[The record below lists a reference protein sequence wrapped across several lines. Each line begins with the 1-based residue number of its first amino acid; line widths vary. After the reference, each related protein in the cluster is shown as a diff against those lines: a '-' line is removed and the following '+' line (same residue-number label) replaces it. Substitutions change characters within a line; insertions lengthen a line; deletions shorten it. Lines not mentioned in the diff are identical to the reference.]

1 MLPLKKASRDLLLPM
16 LEHHAPHLVAQAFN
30 PDIQTYTRDF
40 YTKLQCAV
48 ADEFHARGLRED
60 YEPNEYGLECEALI
74 DELGWLAEGWTTGSF
89 EEFERDVISWIA
101 KETPQYEQQ
110 ILSQYNSCRIKSRR
124 FTGHGFFTDFEVADT
139 SDSLGDFNETLGALG
154 LDINRL
160 RHGTGYILFVKDGL
174 ITCLEGYAYDEPV
187 PEDIFRYKWT
197 DSYRKYI
204 EKNNYNVNQPHP

>member
-30 PDIQTYTRDF
+30 PNIQTYTRDF

-60 YEPNEYGLECEALI
+60 YEPNEYGHECEALI

-89 EEFERDVISWIA
+89 EEFERDVMTWIA

-110 ILSQYNSCRIKSRR
+110 ILSQYNSCRIKNAASPVTNSSPILKLR
-124 FTGHGFFTDFEVADT
+124 THPTAWATLTKHSAPSVST
-139 SDSLGDFNETLGALG
+139 STACSTE
-154 LDINRL
+154 R
-160 RHGTGYILFVKDGL
+160 
-174 ITCLEGYAYDEPV
+174 
-187 PEDIFRYKWT
+187 DIFC
-197 DSYRKYI
+197 S
-204 EKNNYNVNQPHP
+204 